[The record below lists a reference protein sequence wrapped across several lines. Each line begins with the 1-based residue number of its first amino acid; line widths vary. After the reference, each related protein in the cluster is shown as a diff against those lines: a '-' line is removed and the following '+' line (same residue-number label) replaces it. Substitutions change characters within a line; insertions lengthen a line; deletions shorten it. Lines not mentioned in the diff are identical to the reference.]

1 MSNLPTPSPT
11 TIAGAFNLDTLP
23 HVPLT
28 PEQNKALPRAVK
40 DLKETLAT
48 LRKFPLQDGGS
59 EPGTLFAP
67 VPDRR

>member
-1 MSNLPTPSPT
+1 VSNLRTPSST
-11 TIAGAFNLDTLP
+11 TIAGTFILNALP

-28 PEQNKALPRAVK
+28 PEQNKALSRVVK

-48 LRKFPLQDGGS
+48 LRKYPLQDGGS

-67 VPDRR
+67 VPDRH